1 MILAARRVKASNSHF
16 PEPKRT
22 AFALHTH
29 SSNTDDRASSRN
41 AISRRAIPI
50 DRARTT
56 IAVLFLTM
64 DTAMKLLRVPQ
75 AVEGIVQICYPV
87 SVIFPLGV
95 VSRVMLV
102 PLLIARMLPLGALL

>member
-1 MILAARRVKASNSHF
+1 
-16 PEPKRT
+16 
-22 AFALHTH
+22 
-29 SSNTDDRASSRN
+29 
-41 AISRRAIPI
+41 
-50 DRARTT
+50 
-56 IAVLFLTM
+56 
-64 DTAMKLLRVPQ
+64 MKLLRVPP